1 MVDQMM
7 INLAGKNALG
17 KQELT
22 ILDMLQTNN
31 FERPMYYAI
40 TVSPDQSS
48 TWTLLR
54 TDRSR
59 LPGRSEKCQ
68 QSSQHRQNVRQ
79 RDEQIQMGR
88 RRQARRLHRRKC
100 NAHVQELPHD
110 AVQQVGRS
118 IGERRQERQALE
130 VLDKCMQVLPPENV
144 PLDYTALSTGELYY
158 VLGQKEKAAE
168 IFTGIAIT

>member
-40 TVSPDQSS
+40 TVSPDQFVNLDGYFEQ
-48 TWTLLR
+48 TGLAYQVVPKNANKAVN
-54 TDRSR
+54 TDKMYDNVMNKFKWGGVDK
-59 LPGRSEKCQ
+59 PGVYIDEK
-68 QSSQHRQNVRQ
+68 R
-79 RDEQIQMGR
+79 
-88 RRQARRLHRRKC
+88 

-118 IGERRQERQALE
+118 IGERRQERQGFGSIGQMYAG
-130 VLDKCMQVLPPENV
+130 VAAGKCPARLHGSFNR
-144 PLDYTALSTGELYY
+144 
-158 VLGQKEKAAE
+158 
-168 IFTGIAIT
+168 